1 MKILGACILVLALAA
16 PAAATP
22 MNVALGKPVTITGA
36 VGVIT
41 CCWPDATTY
50 PPAAL
55 SSIVD
60 GISVPESTEWQDG
73 SVWWDER
80 HPGSANNIIE
90 VDLLGTYD
98 ITGVLIQ
105 ADNNDLYYIDYRD
118 FGGVWHNWVAANAIG
133 GFGLETRA
141 GYGFSPIHA
150 TAFRIN
156 AEAGDGFYAV
166 SEFQVVGDPVPE
178 PATLTLLGTGL
189 AAAVA
194 RRRRKQA
201 AA

>member
-1 MKILGACILVLALAA
+1 M
-16 PAAATP
+16 
-22 MNVALGKPVTITGA
+22 
-36 VGVIT
+36 
-41 CCWPDATTY
+41 
-50 PPAAL
+50 
-55 SSIVD
+55 
-60 GISVPESTEWQDG
+60 
-73 SVWWDER
+73 
-80 HPGSANNIIE
+80 
-90 VDLLGTYD
+90 
-98 ITGVLIQ
+98 IQ

-178 PATLTLLGTGL
+178 PATLTLLGHGSRRGGGSSSSEAGL
-189 AAAVA
+189 GVVA
-194 RRRRKQA
+194 RSVRSLKLKFEV
-201 AA
+201 